1 MTVTVPAPVFPA
13 VEGLDEL
20 MDSVRQSLDAA
31 SGPMDDGRGL
41 AEFEAV
47 RQQIASDRPEAA
59 ALLTLLWQEAVS
71 ARRSC
76 NFWRE
81 VSDVE
86 KELAAR
92 IAENTH
98 RQTQSV

>member
-1 MTVTVPAPVFPA
+1 MVQTAPAPVFPS
-13 VEGLDEL
+13 VEGLDSL
-20 MDSVRQSLDAA
+20 LDQVRQSLQVAGDQTQV
-31 SGPMDDGRGL
+31 DGGL
-41 AEFEAV
+41 AEFEALRDRV
-47 RQQIASDRPEAA
+47 ASDRPEVAA
-59 ALLTLLWQEAVS
+59 MLTLLWQEAVS

-98 RQTQSV
+98 HQRQA

>member
-1 MTVTVPAPVFPA
+1 MVQAAPAPVFPA

-20 MDSVRQSLDAA
+20 LDKVRKSLQIAGDQTQIN
-31 SGPMDDGRGL
+31 GGL

-47 RQQIASDRPEAA
+47 RDRVAGDRPEVAA
-59 ALLTLLWQEAVS
+59 MMTLLWQEAVS

-81 VSDVE
+81 VSDAE
-86 KELAAR
+86 KELADR
-92 IAENTH
+92 IAQQ
-98 RQTQSV
+98 RQA